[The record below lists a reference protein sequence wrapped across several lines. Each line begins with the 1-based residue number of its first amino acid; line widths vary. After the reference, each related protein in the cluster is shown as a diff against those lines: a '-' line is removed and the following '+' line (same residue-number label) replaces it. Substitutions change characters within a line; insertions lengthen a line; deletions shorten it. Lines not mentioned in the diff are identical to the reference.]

1 MVLASNASNSILS
14 GGMTCFFKLSRACND
29 LVRKFVAALVG
40 PHYDG
45 AYCLAPRPGGPVN
58 HSGNWNYSGRRL
70 FMSWH
75 LVRRQSRA
83 ITPSGRSLR
92 GGGRRALQSRL
103 VRRLQ
108 LESLEQRTVMT
119 ALPFGAMPDDTGEYM
134 LGDVHVTVVL
144 LESNNQIDS
153 GTITDYGDPI
163 TYTPENWTQS
173 AIAAVKSNV
182 EQGINWWK
190 STLDSLPNVRDG
202 LLNFTFDWTH
212 ANTPAPTRYEP
223 IARRSDSYQLW
234 VYDFLTPAL
243 NQLGIASQFNIG
255 ADIRA
260 FNNAQRQANNAD
272 WAFTLFVV
280 NDEHDP
286 DNMFAAGGAFRTA
299 FSFAGGR
306 FAVIPASR
314 PVSTIT
320 HETAHLF
327 WALDEYSGG
336 STYTARRGYYN
347 TQNLNAEDNPTA
359 GFVQGP
365 SIMAL
370 DRPSADPPTF
380 ARTEAFAGHFTSAS
394 SAAMLGWQDSD
405 DDGIF
410 DVLDVPFTLT
420 GSGRF
425 DPATGRYNFTGTSA
439 VQTLPNLNPAGL
451 QNDITINRIREV
463 QYAIDGDDWQVAQTF
478 PDRTYKTSLNLS
490 IGPLGEGEHT
500 IKIRTIDTRTGV
512 TSPIFIGHTS
522 SPAEQVP
529 SSGASGFVFFDS
541 NGDSGWG
548 PNESPIVDWTVEL
561 VDDFGTPIVLERK
574 IEPDDYLEEEPLNSV
589 HVEATLSAIGADVA
603 SDVVTAR
610 SSVVAGGSG
619 RTFWTTSLSQELGGP
634 IETWT
639 TASRKLRIDFS
650 GSVPSVWLKALGAG
664 PGASV
669 GRLDA
674 YDASGKLVARF
685 TTKALTAGQHEMMV
699 VGRAQADIKYV
710 IAHAHLGGE
719 IALDSLSWGAR
730 ASTTT
735 NAQGAWSL
743 PNLGG
748 GSYHVK
754 VTPPAHHLVTLPIG
768 GEYSVSYNPG
778 DSIGNLNFG
787 IYNTDNIWH
796 NIAFPVNVNNDRNL
810 LVNAMDILV
819 LINWLSVR
827 GVEAPMPAEGD
838 STVSGFVDVNNDK
851 QCNMLDILAV
861 INYITVHPVIVGGGD
876 SFASGASD
884 QAGEGGTSYLN
895 SVGRGGSQSG
905 AAEGEI
911 GAETLTAAEYFSQL
925 RVHFLNIPGL
935 EEDDHQHHDEQFEHD
950 VAQTALPLEF
960 SSAAHEPLFDL
971 IAADAARDD
980 AGGWLAWSIQ
990 QDDEAPLSSGW
1001 ALPAEEVHQVP
1012 SPSES
1017 SDVAPA
1023 LKPTADDS
1031 LLSRRKK
1038 LAKTI
1043 DLLAHQS
1050 PAEAAEAPD
1059 FPQVARRGRHR

>member
-1 MVLASNASNSILS
+1 
-14 GGMTCFFKLSRACND
+14 
-29 LVRKFVAALVG
+29 
-40 PHYDG
+40 
-45 AYCLAPRPGGPVN
+45 
-58 HSGNWNYSGRRL
+58 
-70 FMSWH
+70 MSWH

-92 GGGRRALQSRL
+92 GGRRRALHSQRMRPL
-103 VRRLQ
+103 R

-144 LESNNQIDS
+144 LESNNLIDN
-153 GTITDYGDPI
+153 GTITDYDPENPI

-190 STLDSLPNVRDG
+190 STLDALPNVRDG

-212 ANTPAPTRYEP
+212 ANTPVPTRYEP
-223 IARRSDSYQLW
+223 IARRSDAYQLW
-234 VYDFLTPAL
+234 IYDFLTPAL

-280 NDEHDP
+280 NDANDP
-286 DNMFAAGGAFRTA
+286 DKLFAAGGAFRTA

-306 FAVIPASR
+306 FAVIPANR
-314 PVSTIT
+314 PISTIT

-327 WALDEYSGG
+327 WALDEYQGG
-336 STYTARRGYYN
+336 STYAARRGYYN

-370 DRPSADPPTF
+370 DRPTADPPTF
-380 ARTEAFAGHFTSAS
+380 PRSEAFAGHFTSGS

-425 DPATGRYNFTGTSA
+425 DPATGRYIFTGNSA

-548 PNESPIVDWTVEL
+548 PNEAPIVDWTVEL
-561 VDDFGTPIVLERK
+561 VDDFGTPIVLERN
-574 IEPDDYLEEEPLNSV
+574 IEPDDYLEEESLNSV

-603 SDVVTAR
+603 SDIVTAR
-610 SSVVAGGSG
+610 SSIVAGGSG
-619 RTFWTTSLSQELGGP
+619 RTFWTTSLTEKLGGP
-634 IETWT
+634 IETWNS
-639 TASRKLRIDFS
+639 ASRKLRIDFS
-650 GSVPSVWLKALGAG
+650 GSVPSVWLKAIGAG

-748 GSYHVK
+748 GSYRVK

-796 NIAFPVNVNNDRNL
+796 NIAFPQNVNNDRNL
-810 LVNAMDILV
+810 LVNAMDVLV
-819 LINWLSVR
+819 LINWLTAH
-827 GVEAPMPAEGD
+827 GVGSTMPAEGD
-838 STVSGFVDVNNDK
+838 SAVSGFVDVTNDK

-861 INYITVHPVIVGGGD
+861 INYITVHPLIVGGGG
-876 SFASGASD
+876 SLASGEESGVSLL
-884 QAGEGGTSYLN
+884 AG
-895 SVGRGGSQSG
+895 SG
-905 AAEGEI
+905 AAGSSTAEGEV
-911 GAETLTAAEYFSQL
+911 GPESLTAAEYFTQL
-925 RVHFLNIPGL
+925 RMHFRNIPSL
-935 EEDDHQHHDEQFEHD
+935 DEDDHHHHDELLGDNDLVHLDARLGSYITEQGASVDE
-950 VAQTALPLEF
+950 
-960 SSAAHEPLFDL
+960 AAIDL
-971 IAADAARDD
+971 IASGAATPQALGDWLVWLGQPDAETAGLNVGTQHDQPEGDSPAVGNLPVIGGTSKPLLADL
-980 AGGWLAWSIQ
+980 AGA
-990 QDDEAPLSSGW
+990 
-1001 ALPAEEVHQVP
+1001 
-1012 SPSES
+1012 
-1017 SDVAPA
+1017 
-1023 LKPTADDS
+1023 
-1031 LLSRRKK
+1031 RRKK
-1038 LAKTI
+1038 LSQAI
-1043 DLLAHQS
+1043 DLLARDAKWADGDAS
-1050 PAEAAEAPD
+1050 EML
-1059 FPQVARRGRHR
+1059 PQARGRRG

>member
-1 MVLASNASNSILS
+1 M
-14 GGMTCFFKLSRACND
+14 R
-29 LVRKFVAALVG
+29 
-40 PHYDG
+40 
-45 AYCLAPRPGGPVN
+45 
-58 HSGNWNYSGRRL
+58 
-70 FMSWH
+70 
-75 LVRRQSRA
+75 
-83 ITPSGRSLR
+83 
-92 GGGRRALQSRL
+92 
-103 VRRLQ
+103 

-144 LESNNQIDS
+144 LESNNLIDN
-153 GTITDYGDPI
+153 GTITDYDPENPI

-190 STLDSLPNVRDG
+190 STLDALPNVRDG

-212 ANTPAPTRYEP
+212 ANSPVPTRYEP
-223 IARRSDSYQLW
+223 IARRSDAYQLW
-234 VYDFLTPAL
+234 IYDFLTPAL

-280 NDEHDP
+280 NDANDP
-286 DNMFAAGGAFRTA
+286 DKQFAAGGAFRTA

-306 FAVIPASR
+306 FAVIPANR
-314 PVSTIT
+314 PISTIT

-327 WALDEYSGG
+327 WALDEYQGG
-336 STYTARRGYYN
+336 STYAARRGYYN
-347 TQNLNAEDNPTA
+347 TQNLNAEDNPTT

-365 SIMAL
+365 SILAL
-370 DRPSADPPTF
+370 DRPTADPPTLP
-380 ARTEAFAGHFTSAS
+380 RSEAFAGHFTSAT

-425 DPATGRYNFTGTSA
+425 DPATGRYNFTGNSA

-548 PNESPIVDWTVEL
+548 PDEAPIVDWTVEL
-561 VDDFGTPIVLERK
+561 VDDFGTPIVLERN

-603 SDVVTAR
+603 SDIVTAR
-610 SSVVAGGSG
+610 SSVVSGGSG
-619 RTFWTTSLSQELGGP
+619 RTFWTTSKSEELGGP
-634 IETWT
+634 IETWNS
-639 TASRKLRIDFS
+639 ASRKLRIDFA
-650 GSVPSVWLKALGAG
+650 GSVPSVWLKAIGAG

-685 TTKALTAGQHEMMV
+685 TTKALTNGQHEMMV

-719 IALDSLSWGAR
+719 IALDSLSWGDR

-748 GSYHVK
+748 GSYRVK

-778 DSIGNLNFG
+778 DSIGNLNFAL
-787 IYNTDNIWH
+787 YNTDNIWH
-796 NIAFPVNVNNDRNL
+796 NTPFPQNVNNDRNL
-810 LVNAMDILV
+810 RVNALDV
-819 LINWLSVR
+819 LAIINWLSAH
-827 GVEAPMPAEGD
+827 GVGNGLPAEGD
-838 STVSGFVDVNNDK
+838 SAVIGFVDVNNDK
-851 QCNMLDILAV
+851 LCNALDILAV
-861 INYITVHPVIVGGGD
+861 INYITLHPLNLGGGG
-876 SFASGASD
+876 SFASGEGGAGFQHSVGS
-884 QAGEGGTSYLN
+884 GEGN
-895 SVGRGGSQSG
+895 ASG
-905 AAEGEI
+905 FPEGEI
-911 GAETLTAAEYFSQL
+911 GAESLTAAEYFSQQ

-935 EEDDHQHHDEQFEHD
+935 EEDDHHHHDEQLDHEE
-950 VAQTALPLEF
+950 ALPALPLAF
-960 SSAAHEPLFDL
+960 SNTPPDSLIDL
-971 IAADAARDD
+971 IAADAAQDN
-980 AGGWLAWSIQ
+980 AGGWLAWPIQ
-990 QDDEAPLSSGW
+990 HDDESPIAGGG
-1001 ALPAEEVHQVP
+1001 ALPAEEVRDVP
-1012 SPSES
+1012 AASEASDSP
-1017 SDVAPA
+1017 PA
-1023 LKPTADDS
+1023 RKSTADDS

-1043 DLLAHQS
+1043 DLLSRQA
-1050 PAEAAEAPD
+1050 PAEAAESPAVPRM
-1059 FPQVARRGRHR
+1059 ARRGRHG